1 MKQVFLIIT
10 IFIALSGCNSQD
22 TSDTKRLNIVEFNSA
37 ITKDNVQLI
46 DVRTPK
52 ECEQGHIPN
61 AIVIDYF
68 ADDFITKA
76 KTLDKNKSVYLYC
89 RSGKRSAKASKKLQT
104 LGFTQVYDLEGGYLK
119 WSKEHN

>member
-52 ECEQGHIPN
+52 EYEQGHIPN

-68 ADDFITKA
+68 ADDFATKA
-76 KTLDKNKSVYLYC
+76 KTLDKNKPVYLYC

-104 LGFTQVYDLEGGYLK
+104 LGFTQIYDLEGGYLK
-119 WSKEHN
+119 WSKEHK